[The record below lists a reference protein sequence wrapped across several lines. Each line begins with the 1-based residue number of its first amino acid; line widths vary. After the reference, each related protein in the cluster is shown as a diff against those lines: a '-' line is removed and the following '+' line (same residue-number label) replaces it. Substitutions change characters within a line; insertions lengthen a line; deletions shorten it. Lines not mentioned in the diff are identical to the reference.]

1 MDNISIKL
9 LESDGAIVKKI
20 NNALAKE
27 VDKSIKQRVPVIKQ
41 RLGGVLATALYS
53 SPEINSLSNGIL
65 AADFGLTSDPSSAI
79 VSSILSTIEIKLK
92 PVKASAATIKGGLM
106 ITVQPI
112 DYSNLFSLPIANQV
126 IEDGAIPWLQWL
138 LTFGDAIIIANF
150 GIEYGPFGRSGK
162 AHMTQA
168 SRPFKVNSASSGNA
182 DYNFIS
188 RAVGRYPSQIKNVI
202 IGAI

>member
-65 AADFGLTSDPSSAI
+65 AADFGLTSDPASAI
-79 VSSILSTIEIKLK
+79 RLCC
-92 PVKASAATIKGGLM
+92 
-106 ITVQPI
+106 
-112 DYSNLFSLPIANQV
+112 
-126 IEDGAIPWLQWL
+126 
-138 LTFGDAIIIANF
+138 
-150 GIEYGPFGRSGK
+150 
-162 AHMTQA
+162 
-168 SRPFKVNSASSGNA
+168 
-182 DYNFIS
+182 
-188 RAVGRYPSQIKNVI
+188 
-202 IGAI
+202 